1 MHGCPA
7 AEEIRRTS
15 DIGLI
20 IMNNI
25 ANYEWTQMQE
35 RLTTPNLYPN
45 PVLAPTKAGSEHV
58 KTRAR
63 KCNGCL
69 PFFGLSDAILTS
81 RLEQPSE
88 TKQTTEE
95 RPLDC
100 FVSSS
105 KL

>member
-15 DIGLI
+15 DISLI
-20 IMNNI
+20 IMNNM

-35 RLTTPNLYPN
+35 RLTTLNLYPN
-45 PVLAPTKAGSEHV
+45 PVLAPTKAGRERV
-58 KTRAR
+58 KT
-63 KCNGCL
+63 
-69 PFFGLSDAILTS
+69 S
-81 RLEQPSE
+81 RQEQPSE